1 MFSVYLTTIVVLA
14 VAAGFK
20 YLAFEPVGEEKSR
33 HVLFKD
39 NLNDLPIY
47 AHRGGGHDA
56 PENTIAAIREAKKNG
71 ADGIEVDLSFTKDN
85 IAILFHDETMER
97 TTNGMGPLASKTFME
112 IRELD
117 AASNHIYRDR
127 YKGEKIATLEEG
139 IEECL
144 KLKMKLILDVKE
156 YDSRAVAIVTEMFSK
171 HQELYKQ
178 ALVASFYPSFIY
190 QLRRVDPNIVTA
202 ITFRPKFISCTD
214 IPNGRPRFDSWWKH
228 KLAQAG
234 DVALEWAFHN
244 VIWYFTGVSAVLVH
258 KDYLSAEYVR
268 MWRARNIQVIA
279 WTPNHRLEKEYLRK
293 VLNVTYISDTLL

>member
-1 MFSVYLTTIVVLA
+1 MFSLYLTTIVVIVVA
-14 VAAGFK
+14 VGLQ
-20 YLAFEPVGEEKSR
+20 YLAFEPVSEDISR
-33 HVLFKD
+33 QVLFKE
-39 NLNDLPIY
+39 NLNDLPVF

-71 ADGIEVDLSFTKDN
+71 ADGIEIDLSFTKDN
-85 IAILFHDETMER
+85 IAVLFHDETMER
-97 TTNGMGPLASKTFME
+97 TTNGIGTLASKTFSE

-127 YKGEKIATLEEG
+127 FKGEKIATLEEG

-156 YDSRAVAIVTEMFSK
+156 YDSRAVAIVSEMFTK
-171 HQELYKQ
+171 HKELYKQ

-190 QLRRVDPNIVTA
+190 QLRRVDPKIVTA
-202 ITFRPKFISCTD
+202 LTFRPKFISLTD
-214 IPNGRPRFDSWWKH
+214 ITNGKPRFDSLWKN
-228 KLAQAG
+228 KLAVVG
-234 DVALEWAFHN
+234 DVVLEWAFHN
-244 VIWYFTGVSAVLVH
+244 ILWYMTGASAVLIH

-268 MWRARNIQVIA
+268 MWGARNIQVIA

-293 VLNVTYISDTLL
+293 VLNITYITDTLL